1 MKILKEL
8 SIIVGILFIAHITQ
22 QITKIPIPATVL
34 GMIILLIC
42 LLTGILKLE
51 NIEKTSQFFLDH
63 LTFLF
68 IPGGVGLIA
77 SLGLIKE
84 QWLQILAV
92 IILTTALVIAVTGLT
107 VQLLK
112 GRRKEESK

>member
-8 SIIVGILFIAHITQ
+8 AIIVGILFIAHITQ

-42 LLTGILKLE
+42 LLTGIVKLE
-51 NIEKTSQFFLDH
+51 KIETVSKFFLDH

-77 SLGLIKE
+77 SLDLIKE
-84 QWLQILAV
+84 QWIPILAV

-107 VQLLK
+107 VQSLK
-112 GRRKEESK
+112 GRRKEEMK

>member
-8 SIIVGILFIAHITQ
+8 AIIVGILFIAHITQ
-22 QITKIPIPATVL
+22 YITKIPIPATVL

-42 LLTGILKLE
+42 LLTGIVKLGQ
-51 NIEKTSQFFLDH
+51 IESVSQFFLDH

-77 SLGLIKE
+77 SLDLIKE
-84 QWLQILAV
+84 QWLPILAV
-92 IILTTALVIAVTGLT
+92 IILTTALVMAATGLT

-112 GRRKEESK
+112 GRRKEGIK

>member
-1 MKILKEL
+1 MKIIKEL
-8 SIIVGILFIAHITQ
+8 AIIVGILFVAHVTQ
-22 QITKIPIPATVL
+22 MITKIPIPATVL
-34 GMIILLIC
+34 GMILLLIC
-42 LLTGILKLE
+42 LLTGMLKLE
-51 NIEKTSQFFLDH
+51 SIENVSKFFLDH

-84 QWLQILAV
+84 QWLPILIV
-92 IILTTALVIAVTGLT
+92 IVLTTALVIAATGST

-112 GRRKEESK
+112 GKRKGVVK

>member
-8 SIIVGILFIAHITQ
+8 AIIVGILFIAHVTQSITRL
-22 QITKIPIPATVL
+22 PIPATVL
-34 GMIILLIC
+34 GMIILLVC

-51 NIEKTSQFFLDH
+51 KIENVAQFFLDH

-77 SLGLIKE
+77 SLGLIRE
-84 QWLQILAV
+84 QWLPILIV
-92 IILTTALVIAVTGLT
+92 IVLTTAIVIAATGFT
-107 VQLLK
+107 VQILK
-112 GRRKEESK
+112 NKRGGEVK